1 MGYAK
6 FSVQLEQK
14 SLCFKLQS
22 GNLRL
27 PRFLAFRFHLEFLMF
42 CKAAHAAGVFARGGG
57 R

>member
-1 MGYAK
+1 MASAK

-27 PRFLAFRFHLEFLMF
+27 PRFSAFRFFLEFLAF
-42 CKAAHAAGVFARGGG
+42 CKAALAAGVFARGGG
-57 R
+57 Q

>member
-1 MGYAK
+1 MASAK

-27 PRFLAFRFHLEFLMF
+27 SRFLAFRFFLEFLTF
-42 CKAAHAAGVFARGGG
+42 FKAAHTAGVLARGGG
-57 R
+57 Q